1 MAVVTFTKNENTLTG
16 GSDFFVAIP
25 FWDAKS
31 TDCKAK
37 TPINAK
43 SFFDASTATKK
54 SIFDASTATKSIF
67 DASTA
72 TGGGE
77 GA

>member
-1 MAVVTFTKNENTLTG
+1 MAVATFTKNENTLTG

-54 SIFDASTATKSIF
+54 SIFDASTAT
-67 DASTA
+67 
-72 TGGGE
+72 GGG
-77 GA
+77 GLS